1 MRHLLVLIACFAL
14 QLSVFTCG
22 FAIHVHAMNNDIGHI
37 AQHNH
42 DKNSTHEQTADHG
55 CHVHTSHTFV
65 EVAALNISV
74 SPVIAFAPT
83 HTLATPKLKSLPFSI
98 EYPPKA

>member
-1 MRHLLVLIACFAL
+1 MRNLVLLACFAL

-22 FAIHVHAMNNDIGHI
+22 FDIHVHAMNNDTGHI
-37 AQHNH
+37 AQHSH
-42 DKNSTHEQTADHG
+42 DTNNKHQQIADHG

-65 EVAALNISV
+65 EVAAASV
-74 SPVIAFAPT
+74 ATSPVIAFSPT
-83 HTLATPKLKSLPFSI
+83 HTLATPKLKTLNFSI